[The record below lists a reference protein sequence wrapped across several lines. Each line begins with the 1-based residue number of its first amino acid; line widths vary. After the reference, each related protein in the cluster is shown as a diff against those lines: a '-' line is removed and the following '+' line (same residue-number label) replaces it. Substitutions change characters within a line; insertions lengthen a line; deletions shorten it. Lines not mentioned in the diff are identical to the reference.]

1 MFKQYTFIHP
11 DTMAFPASPARRKQ
25 MFKKS
30 IAFLAIFTA
39 FLLSTS
45 FAQAQVVTG
54 TVTDEDERIP
64 FKGAIIRVEGVQRST
79 STDASGRFRL
89 ANIPAG
95 EHVLVISYVGAEDT
109 RIPITVPA
117 DGLAMGN
124 VIMGADMDNQNY
136 VEEVLVTGQAAAVAG
151 ALSQERA
158 ADNLV
163 SVLDTDAM
171 GQFPDQNV
179 AESLRRLPGITVE
192 NDQGEGRY
200 VVIRGMDPDLN
211 STSINGVRASTG
223 EPRRAL
229 QLDVIPSDVL
239 DGLEVS
245 KTLTPDMDA
254 DAIGGSINIKTLSA
268 FSRNGPYM
276 KARVESGYTEL
287 REDFN
292 PKASI
297 AGSNIYEL
305 ADGKRLGVAGAI
317 SYNDRSLQI
326 NNNEADDW
334 ETGDNGND
342 FSEEFEPRLY
352 TVDRKR
358 TSAVLNFDLDVSDT
372 TQLHL
377 YTLYSEFED
386 TEMRDSLTFGLD
398 GLDEDTLTS
407 TSADYYEAELEH
419 GTKDRTQTADT
430 FSASLGSE
438 TQLTDWLFKTN
449 LGYSSAKERTPDE
462 VDSVWVAEFES
473 GDDFIADGSPVLTLN
488 RANPNTPS
496 IDSAFMSA
504 LYDDSLFEL
513 DEIETLNETNKDEQT
528 SINLDA
534 IRTTDFGEIQFGAKG
549 RWRTKQTD
557 EEVGFWSND
566 DRWFMSDVPCPGCA
580 TEYGFPTQIAPIPNP
595 SGVRAILAS
604 GEGIEFEPLDSII
617 DSSVADF
624 KYDEDILAAYAMG
637 KWESDRATLIAGV
650 RVEQTDTTNRGNI
663 VEIFE
668 EGQVVGGVEL
678 EDDMV
683 VVTPVS
689 ATKDYTD
696 WLPSAN
702 LRFDFSENLVGRAS
716 VYSSVVRPRVEE
728 VAFRV
733 AIEDGEAEL
742 GNPNLDPFTSWNY
755 DASIAWYPTDLS
767 VVSAGVFYKKIDD
780 FIFIQEVEGF
790 DFQGRLIDEAII
802 ALNGDSAEVT
812 GVELNYQQHFG
823 FLGEPWDAFLLA
835 INYTYVDSEA
845 NTGEREVTLPK
856 QAENIASFML
866 GYEKH
871 GLDLRLAMKYRDS
884 YLDELV
890 EEGLD
895 RYTSDHIQWDLTA
908 KYQFNENWQLYAEI
922 ININDEP
929 EHYYADRKSRL
940 YQYDE
945 FGTSYALGLQYN
957 FQ

>member
-1 MFKQYTFIHP
+1 
-11 DTMAFPASPARRKQ
+11 
-25 MFKKS
+25 MFKKPYS
-30 IAFLAIFTA
+30 LLAITSI
-39 FLLSTS
+39 LILSAS
-45 FAQAQVVTG
+45 IAQAQTVTG
-54 TVTDEDERIP
+54 RVTDATERIP
-64 FKGAIIRVEGVQRST
+64 FKGAIVRVDGVQRT
-79 STDASGRFRL
+79 ASTDDSGRFRL

-95 EHVLVISYVGAEDT
+95 DHTLIISYVGAEDT

-117 DGLAMGN
+117 EGVNLGA
-124 VIMGADMDNQNY
+124 VIMGSTLANENY

-179 AESLRRLPGITVE
+179 AESLRRLPGVTVE

-245 KTLTPDMDA
+245 KTLTPDMDG
-254 DAIGGSINIKTLSA
+254 DAIGGSINVKTLSA
-268 FSRNGPYM
+268 FSRNGPYV

-287 REDFN
+287 REKYN
-292 PKASI
+292 PKISL

-305 ADGKRLGVAGAI
+305 AGGKRLGVAGAI
-317 SYNDRSLQI
+317 SYNDRRLQI
-326 NNNEADDW
+326 NNNEGDDW

-342 FSEEFEPRLY
+342 FAESFEPRLY

-358 TSAVLNFDLDVSDT
+358 TSAVLNFDLDLTDN

-386 TEMRDSLTFGLD
+386 TELRDALAFGLD
-398 GLDEDTLTS
+398 GLDEDTLTN
-407 TSADYYEAELEH
+407 TRADYYEAELEH
-419 GTKDRTQTADT
+419 STKDRTQTADT
-430 FSASLGSE
+430 FSLSFGSE
-438 TQLTDWLFKTN
+438 TQLTDWLLKAN
-449 LGYSSAKERTPDE
+449 LGYSTAKERTPDG
-462 VDSVWVAEFES
+462 VDSVWVAEFVS
-473 GDDFIADGSPVLTLN
+473 GDDFIPEGSPVLSLDRT
-488 RANPNTPS
+488 NTRTPLV
-496 IDSAFMSA
+496 DSAFMSA
-504 LYDDSLFEL
+504 LQDDTLYEL
-513 DEIETLNETNKDEQT
+513 DEIETLNETNKDNQT
-528 SINLDA
+528 AFNFDA
-534 IRTTDFGEIQFGAKG
+534 IRTTDFGEIQFGAKA
-549 RWRTKQTD
+549 RWRTKETD
-557 EEVGFWSND
+557 EDVRFWSND
-566 DRWFMSDVPCPGCA
+566 DRWFMSDIPCPGCG
-580 TEYGFPTQIAPIPNP
+580 TQYGFPTQITPIPSSP
-595 SGVRAILAS
+595 GVRNILAS
-604 GEGIEFEPLDSII
+604 GEGIEFEELDSII
-617 DSSVADF
+617 DSNVADF

-637 KWESDRATLIAGV
+637 KWETDRATIIAGV
-650 RVEQTDTTNRGNI
+650 RVEQTDTSNSGNI

-683 VVTPVS
+683 VVTPVH

-702 LRFDFSENLVGRAS
+702 LRYDFSETLVGRAS
-716 VYSSVVRPRVEE
+716 VYKSVVRPRVEE

-742 GNPNLDPFTSWNY
+742 GNPDLDPFTAWNY
-755 DASIAWYPTDLS
+755 DASLAWYPTELS
-767 VVSAGVFYKKIDD
+767 VLSAGVFYKDIED

-790 DFQGRLIDEAII
+790 DFQGREIEEAVI
-802 ALNGDSAEVT
+802 ALNGDSAKVK
-812 GVELNYQQHFG
+812 GLELNYQQHFG
-823 FLGEPWDAFLLA
+823 FLGAPWDAFLIA
-835 INYTYVDSEA
+835 INYTLVDSDA
-845 NTGEREVTLPK
+845 NTGDREVSLPK

-871 GLDLRLAMKYRDS
+871 GLDLRLAMKYRDA
-884 YLDELV
+884 YIDELV

-895 RYTSDHIQWDLTA
+895 RYTADHLQWDLTA
-908 KYQFNENWQLYAEI
+908 KYRFSENWQIYAEI
-922 ININDEP
+922 ININNEP
-929 EHYYADRKSRL
+929 EHYYAGRKSRL